1 MGMTVKPLKVTFV
14 PRIPV
19 LIKACPWVTFLNSF
33 NNSINAAKQTPT
45 IIMMITDGSI
55 APNIILGVIYASF
68 YLLLL
73 ENFIVF
79 DF

>member
-1 MGMTVKPLKVTFV
+1 
-14 PRIPV
+14 
-19 LIKACPWVTFLNSF
+19 
-33 NNSINAAKQTPT
+33 
-45 IIMMITDGSI
+45 MMITDGSI